1 MFLIFFFFSEMRAAY
16 EVTNDRKN
24 WEIIMGKLSP
34 YRIQLV
40 AVLESAF
47 FPSGSVFV
55 RNADTGISASKI

>member
-1 MFLIFFFFSEMRAAY
+1 MRAAY